1 MQPDV
6 VSAGFPIRGESADR
20 VFCVGKGVYKN
31 RSNRLTMVAP

>member
-6 VSAGFPIRGESADR
+6 VSAGFPIRGNPLI
-20 VFCVGKGVYKN
+20 VFFCVGKGVYKN